1 MMLNVRNHQRNAKQN
16 LNEISL
22 TPISMTSIT
31 TSTFQKIMSIGNDVK
46 NLKSLYI
53 LGRILNGTV
62 PWKTMWFL
70 KKECTL
76 LTMA

>member
-22 TPISMTSIT
+22 IPISMTSIT

-46 NLKSLYI
+46 KLKSLYI
-53 LGRILNGTV
+53 LGGI
-62 PWKTMWFL
+62 
-70 KKECTL
+70 
-76 LTMA
+76 

>member
-53 LGRILNGTV
+53 LDGILNDTV

-76 LTMA
+76 LAMA